1 MRAKKPSNLLL
12 GVASG
17 ISPFGMAIAIPTLE
31 SFAQLYQAPY
41 STVQFIISAYLLGLA
56 SSMPLVGFLS
66 DKIGRRPVLLS
77 GLVLFVIA
85 SIFCSTTDSLNSLI
99 FWRVIQGIGA
109 SVGSVMARA
118 MIRDVSNASETAR
131 SLSRVTAIMGI
142 SPMIAPVIGGIGYQI
157 FGNPNGI
164 FIITAAIGILVLTAI
179 LLLLPETRNAALVES
194 TSKEPWS
201 DKYRYLL
208 GSKVF
213 VGSSLIYAFTTGA
226 FFAILAV
233 ASTVFY
239 NDLGIDSAGFGFIWS
254 GLTILYTVSAFM
266 AGTLSSK
273 YGLLKVLLFGVLLN
287 VIAGLLFYSLVK
299 VFDVTLISVIV
310 PLVIMFFAHGY
321 IVPMSLAQAVSA
333 RPEIAGSS
341 SGLSSAIGLVIG
353 GMFSIL
359 SGLVFDGRLLP
370 IALIVSASTIL
381 CGLSYF
387 LVLSG
392 KRKNTA

>member
-17 ISPFGMAIAIPTLE
+17 ISPFGMAIAIPTIE

-56 SSMPLVGFLS
+56 ISMPLVGFLS
-66 DKIGRRPVLLS
+66 DKIGRRPVLIS
-77 GLVLFVIA
+77 GLILFVIA

-99 FWRVIQGIGA
+99 FWRVIQGMGA

-194 TSKEPWS
+194 ASKEPWS
-201 DKYRYLL
+201 DKYKYLL

-226 FFAILAV
+226 FFAILTV

-254 GLTILYTVSAFM
+254 CLTILYTVSAFM
-266 AGTLSSK
+266 AGTSSSK
-273 YGLLKVLLFGVLLN
+273 YGLMKVLLVGVLLN
-287 VIAGLLFYSLVK
+287 IIAGLLFYSLVK

-310 PLVIMFFAHGY
+310 PLVVMFFAHGY

-341 SGLSSAIGLVIG
+341 SGLSSALGLVIG
-353 GMFSIL
+353 GMFSVL

-381 CGLSYF
+381 CGLSYC

-392 KRKNTA
+392 NSKDTA

>member
-17 ISPFGMAIAIPTLE
+17 ISPFGMAIAIPTIE

-56 SSMPLVGFLS
+56 ISMPLVGFLS
-66 DKIGRRPVLLS
+66 DKIGRRPVLIS
-77 GLVLFVIA
+77 GLILFVIA

-194 TSKEPWS
+194 ASKEPWS
-201 DKYRYLL
+201 DKYKYLL

-226 FFAILAV
+226 FFAILTV

-254 GLTILYTVSAFM
+254 CLTILYTVSAFM

-273 YGLLKVLLFGVLLN
+273 YGLMKVLLVGVLLN
-287 VIAGLLFYSLVK
+287 IIAGLLFYSLVK

-310 PLVIMFFAHGY
+310 PLVVMFFAHGY

-341 SGLSSAIGLVIG
+341 SGLSSALGLVIG
-353 GMFSIL
+353 GMFSVL

-381 CGLSYF
+381 CGLSYC

>member
-1 MRAKKPSNLLL
+1 MQAKKPSNLLL

-31 SFAQLYQAPY
+31 SFSQLYQAPY

-109 SVGSVMARA
+109 SVGSVMSRA

-179 LLLLPETRNAALVES
+179 LLMLPETRNAALLES

-254 GLTILYTVSAFM
+254 GLTILYTVSAFT

-273 YGLLKVLLFGVLLN
+273 YGLMKVLLVGVLLN

-341 SGLSSAIGLVIG
+341 SGLSSALGLVIG

>member
-1 MRAKKPSNLLL
+1 MRAKKPSNFLL

-66 DKIGRRPVLLS
+66 DKIGRRPVLIS
-77 GLVLFVIA
+77 GLILFVIA

-273 YGLLKVLLFGVLLN
+273 YGLMKVLLFGVLLN

-341 SGLSSAIGLVIG
+341 SGLSSALGLVIG
-353 GMFSIL
+353 GMFSVL

-387 LVLSG
+387 MVLSG

>member
-66 DKIGRRPVLLS
+66 DKIGRRPVLIS
-77 GLVLFVIA
+77 GLILFVIA

-118 MIRDVSNASETAR
+118 MIRDVSNASEIAR

-273 YGLLKVLLFGVLLN
+273 YGLMKVLLFGVLLN

-341 SGLSSAIGLVIG
+341 SGLSSALGLVIG
-353 GMFSIL
+353 GMFSVL

-387 LVLSG
+387 MVLSG

>member
-1 MRAKKPSNLLL
+1 MRAKKPSNFLL

-17 ISPFGMAIAIPTLE
+17 ISPFGMAIAIPTIE

-99 FWRVIQGIGA
+99 FWRVIQGMGA
-109 SVGSVMARA
+109 SVCSVMARA

-194 TSKEPWS
+194 ASKEPWS
-201 DKYRYLL
+201 DKYKYLL

-226 FFAILAV
+226 FFAILTV

-254 GLTILYTVSAFM
+254 CLTILYTVSAFM
-266 AGTLSSK
+266 AGTSSSK
-273 YGLLKVLLFGVLLN
+273 YGLMKVLLVGVLLN
-287 VIAGLLFYSLVK
+287 IIAGLLFYSLVK

-310 PLVIMFFAHGY
+310 PLVVMFFAHGY

-341 SGLSSAIGLVIG
+341 SGLSSALGLVIG
-353 GMFSIL
+353 GMFSVL

-381 CGLSYF
+381 CGLSYC

>member
-1 MRAKKPSNLLL
+1 MQAKKPSNLLL

-31 SFAQLYQAPY
+31 SFSQLYQAPY

-109 SVGSVMARA
+109 SVGSVMSRA

-179 LLLLPETRNAALVES
+179 LLLLPETRNAALLES

-239 NDLGIDSAGFGFIWS
+239 NDLGIDSAGFGFIWG

-273 YGLLKVLLFGVLLN
+273 YGLMKVLLFGVLLN

-341 SGLSSAIGLVIG
+341 SGLSSALGLVIG
-353 GMFSIL
+353 GMFSVL

-387 LVLSG
+387 MVLSG

>member
-17 ISPFGMAIAIPTLE
+17 ISPFGMAIAIPTIE

-66 DKIGRRPVLLS
+66 DKIGRRPVLIS
-77 GLVLFVIA
+77 GLILFVIA

-99 FWRVIQGIGA
+99 FWRVIQGMGA
-109 SVGSVMARA
+109 SVCSVMARA

-254 GLTILYTVSAFM
+254 CLTILYTVSAFM

-273 YGLLKVLLFGVLLN
+273 YGLMKVLLVGVLLN
-287 VIAGLLFYSLVK
+287 IIAGLLFYSLVK

-310 PLVIMFFAHGY
+310 PLVVMFFAHGY

-341 SGLSSAIGLVIG
+341 SGLSSALGLVIG
-353 GMFSIL
+353 GMFSVL

-381 CGLSYF
+381 CGLSYC

>member
-17 ISPFGMAIAIPTLE
+17 ISPFGMAIVIPTLE

-109 SVGSVMARA
+109 SVGSVMSRA

-142 SPMIAPVIGGIGYQI
+142 SPMIAPVIGAIGYQI

-179 LLLLPETRNAALVES
+179 LLLLPETRDAALVES

-273 YGLLKVLLFGVLLN
+273 YGLMKVLLFGVLLN

-321 IVPMSLAQAVSA
+321 IVPMSLAQAVSG

-353 GMFSIL
+353 GMFSVL

>member
-1 MRAKKPSNLLL
+1 MQAKKPSNLLL

-66 DKIGRRPVLLS
+66 DKIGRRPVLIS
-77 GLVLFVIA
+77 GLILFVIA

-179 LLLLPETRNAALVES
+179 LLLLPETRNAALLES

-254 GLTILYTVSAFM
+254 GLTILYTVSAFT

-273 YGLLKVLLFGVLLN
+273 YGLMKVLLVGVLLN

-341 SGLSSAIGLVIG
+341 SGLSSALGLVIG
-353 GMFSIL
+353 GMFSVL

-387 LVLSG
+387 MVLSG

>member
-1 MRAKKPSNLLL
+1 MQAKKPSNFLL

-77 GLVLFVIA
+77 GLVLFVAA
-85 SIFCSTTDSLNSLI
+85 SIVCSTTDSLNSLI
-99 FWRVIQGIGA
+99 FWRIIQGVGA
-109 SVGSVMARA
+109 SVGSVMSRA
-118 MIRDVSNASETAR
+118 IIRDTNNASETAR

-157 FGNPNGI
+157 FGSPNGI
-164 FIITAAIGILVLTAI
+164 FIITAAIGVVVLIAI
-179 LLLLPETRNAALVES
+179 LLKLPETRKVELTES
-194 TSKEPWS
+194 TNREPWS
-201 DKYRYLL
+201 EKYRYLL

-239 NDLGIDSAGFGFIWS
+239 NDLGIDSAGFGFVWS
-254 GLTILYTVSAFM
+254 CLTILYTISAFM
-266 AGTLSSK
+266 GGNLSSK
-273 YGLLKVLLFGVLLN
+273 YGLMKVLLAGVIFN
-287 VIAGLLFYSLVK
+287 VMAGIVFYFLVK
-299 VFDVTLISVIV
+299 ALDVTLISVIV
-310 PLVIMFFAHGY
+310 PLIILFFAHGF
-321 IVPMSLAQAVSA
+321 IVPMALAKAVSA

-341 SGLSSAIGLVIG
+341 SGLSSALGLVIG
-353 GMFSIL
+353 GMFSVL

-370 IALIVSASTIL
+370 IALIVAVSTML
-381 CGLSYF
+381 CGMSYL
-387 LVLSG
+387 LVFSG
-392 KRKNTA
+392 NRKSIV

>member
-1 MRAKKPSNLLL
+1 MQAKKPSNFLL

-66 DKIGRRPVLLS
+66 DKVGRRPVLLS
-77 GLVLFVIA
+77 GLVLFIAA
-85 SIFCSTTDSLNSLI
+85 SIVCSTTDSLNSLI
-99 FWRVIQGIGA
+99 FWRVMQGVGA
-109 SVGSVMARA
+109 SVGSVMSRA
-118 MIRDVSNASETAR
+118 MIRDTSNASETAR

-157 FGNPNGI
+157 FGSPNGI
-164 FIITAAIGILVLTAI
+164 FIITAAIGVVVLIAI
-179 LLLLPETRNAALVES
+179 LLKLPETRKVELTES
-194 TSKEPWS
+194 TNREPWS
-201 DKYRYLL
+201 EKYRYLL

-239 NDLGIDSAGFGFIWS
+239 NDLGIDSAGFGFVWS
-254 GLTILYTVSAFM
+254 CLTILYTISAFM
-266 AGTLSSK
+266 GGNLSSK
-273 YGLLKVLLFGVLLN
+273 YGLMKVLLAGVVLN
-287 VIAGLLFYSLVK
+287 LMAGLVFYFLVK

-310 PLVIMFFAHGY
+310 PLIILFFAHGF
-321 IVPMSLAQAVSA
+321 IVPMALAKAVSA

-341 SGLSSAIGLVIG
+341 SGLSSALGLVIG
-353 GMFSIL
+353 GMFSVL

-370 IALIVSASTIL
+370 IALIVAVSTML
-381 CGLSYF
+381 CGMSYL
-387 LVLSG
+387 LVFSG
-392 KRKNTA
+392 NRKSIV

>member
-17 ISPFGMAIAIPTLE
+17 ISPFGMAIAIPTIE

-99 FWRVIQGIGA
+99 FWRVIQGMGA

-179 LLLLPETRNAALVES
+179 LLLLPETRNAALIES
-194 TSKEPWS
+194 ASKEPWS

-226 FFAILAV
+226 FFAILTV

-254 GLTILYTVSAFM
+254 CLTILYTVSAFM

-273 YGLLKVLLFGVLLN
+273 YGLMKVLLVGVLLN
-287 VIAGLLFYSLVK
+287 IIAGLLFYSLVK

-310 PLVIMFFAHGY
+310 PLVVMFFAHGY

-341 SGLSSAIGLVIG
+341 SGLSSALGLVIG
-353 GMFSIL
+353 GMFSVL

-381 CGLSYF
+381 CGLSYC

>member
-17 ISPFGMAIAIPTLE
+17 ISPFGMAIAIPTIE

-56 SSMPLVGFLS
+56 ISMPLVGFLS
-66 DKIGRRPVLLS
+66 DKIGRRPVLIS
-77 GLVLFVIA
+77 GLILFVIA

-194 TSKEPWS
+194 ASKEPWS

-226 FFAILAV
+226 FFAILTV

-254 GLTILYTVSAFM
+254 CLTILYTVSAFM

-273 YGLLKVLLFGVLLN
+273 YGLMKVLLVGVLLN

-341 SGLSSAIGLVIG
+341 SGLSSALGLVIG
-353 GMFSIL
+353 GMFSVL

-381 CGLSYF
+381 CGLSYC

>member
-17 ISPFGMAIAIPTLE
+17 ISPFGMAIAIPTIE

-66 DKIGRRPVLLS
+66 DKIGRRPVLIS
-77 GLVLFVIA
+77 GLILFVIA

-109 SVGSVMARA
+109 SVCSVMARA

-194 TSKEPWS
+194 ASKEPWS

-226 FFAILAV
+226 FFAILTV

-254 GLTILYTVSAFM
+254 CLTILYTVSAFM

-273 YGLLKVLLFGVLLN
+273 YGLMKVLLVGVLLN
-287 VIAGLLFYSLVK
+287 IIAGLLFYSLVK

-310 PLVIMFFAHGY
+310 PLVVMFFAHGY

-341 SGLSSAIGLVIG
+341 SGLSSALGLVIG
-353 GMFSIL
+353 GMFSVL

-381 CGLSYF
+381 CGLSYC

>member
-1 MRAKKPSNLLL
+1 MQAKKPSNLLL

-31 SFAQLYQAPY
+31 SFSQLYQAPY

-109 SVGSVMARA
+109 SVGSVMSRA

-179 LLLLPETRNAALVES
+179 LLMLPETRNAALLES

-239 NDLGIDSAGFGFIWS
+239 NDLGIDSTGFGFIWS

-273 YGLLKVLLFGVLLN
+273 YGLMKVLLVGVLLN

-353 GMFSIL
+353 GMFSVL

>member
-17 ISPFGMAIAIPTLE
+17 ISPFGMAIAIPTIE

-56 SSMPLVGFLS
+56 ISMPLVGFLS
-66 DKIGRRPVLLS
+66 DKIGRRPVLIS
-77 GLVLFVIA
+77 GLILFVIA

-99 FWRVIQGIGA
+99 FWRVIQGMGA

-201 DKYRYLL
+201 DKYKYLL

-226 FFAILAV
+226 FFAILTV

-254 GLTILYTVSAFM
+254 CLTILYTVSAFM
-266 AGTLSSK
+266 AGTSSSK
-273 YGLLKVLLFGVLLN
+273 YGLMKVLLVGVLLN
-287 VIAGLLFYSLVK
+287 IIAGLLFYSLVK

-310 PLVIMFFAHGY
+310 PLVVMFFAHGY

-341 SGLSSAIGLVIG
+341 SGLSSALGLVIG
-353 GMFSIL
+353 GMFSVL

-381 CGLSYF
+381 CGLSYC

>member
-17 ISPFGMAIAIPTLE
+17 ISPFGMAIAIPTIE

-66 DKIGRRPVLLS
+66 DKIGRRPVLIS
-77 GLVLFVIA
+77 GLILFVIA

-254 GLTILYTVSAFM
+254 CLTILYTVSAFM

-273 YGLLKVLLFGVLLN
+273 YGLMKVLLVGVLLN

-341 SGLSSAIGLVIG
+341 SGLSSALGLVIG
-353 GMFSIL
+353 GMFSVL

-387 LVLSG
+387 MVLSG

>member
-17 ISPFGMAIAIPTLE
+17 ISPFGMAIAIPTIE

-66 DKIGRRPVLLS
+66 DKIGRRPVLIS
-77 GLVLFVIA
+77 GLILFVIA

-99 FWRVIQGIGA
+99 FWRVIQGMGA
-109 SVGSVMARA
+109 SVCSVMARA

-194 TSKEPWS
+194 ASKEPWS

-226 FFAILAV
+226 FFAILTV

-254 GLTILYTVSAFM
+254 CLTILYTVSAFM
-266 AGTLSSK
+266 AGTSSSK
-273 YGLLKVLLFGVLLN
+273 YGLMKVLLVGVLLN

-310 PLVIMFFAHGY
+310 PLVVMFFAHGY

-341 SGLSSAIGLVIG
+341 SGLSSALGLVIG
-353 GMFSIL
+353 GMFSVL

-381 CGLSYF
+381 CGLSYC

>member
-17 ISPFGMAIAIPTLE
+17 ISPFGMAIAIPTIE

-99 FWRVIQGIGA
+99 FWRVIQGMGA
-109 SVGSVMARA
+109 SVCSVMARA

-179 LLLLPETRNAALVES
+179 LLLLPETRNAALIES

-273 YGLLKVLLFGVLLN
+273 YGLMKVLLFGVLLN

-341 SGLSSAIGLVIG
+341 SGLSSALGLVIG
-353 GMFSIL
+353 GMFSVL

-381 CGLSYF
+381 CGLSYC

>member
-1 MRAKKPSNLLL
+1 MQAKKPSNFLL

-77 GLVLFVIA
+77 GLVLFIAA
-85 SIFCSTTDSLNSLI
+85 SIVCSTTDSLNSLI
-99 FWRVIQGIGA
+99 FWRIIQGVGA
-109 SVGSVMARA
+109 SVGSVMSRA
-118 MIRDVSNASETAR
+118 MIRDTSNASETAR

-164 FIITAAIGILVLTAI
+164 FVITAAKGVVVLIAI
-179 LLLLPETRNAALVES
+179 LLKLPETRKVELTES
-194 TSKEPWS
+194 TNREPWS
-201 DKYRYLL
+201 EKYRYLL

-239 NDLGIDSAGFGFIWS
+239 NDLGIDSAGFGFVWS
-254 GLTILYTVSAFM
+254 CLTILYTISAFM
-266 AGTLSSK
+266 GGNLSSK
-273 YGLLKVLLFGVLLN
+273 YGLMKVLLAGVVLN
-287 VIAGLLFYSLVK
+287 VMAGIVFYFLVK
-299 VFDVTLISVIV
+299 VLDVTLISVIV
-310 PLVIMFFAHGY
+310 PLIILFFAHGF
-321 IVPMSLAQAVSA
+321 IVPMALAKAVSA

-341 SGLSSAIGLVIG
+341 SGLSSALGLVIG
-353 GMFSIL
+353 GMFSVL

-370 IALIVSASTIL
+370 IALIVAVSTML
-381 CGLSYF
+381 CGMSYL
-387 LVLSG
+387 LVFSG
-392 KRKNTA
+392 NRKSIV

>member
-17 ISPFGMAIAIPTLE
+17 ISPFGMAIAIPTIE

-56 SSMPLVGFLS
+56 ISMPLVGFLS
-66 DKIGRRPVLLS
+66 DKIGRRPVLIS
-77 GLVLFVIA
+77 GLILFVIA

-99 FWRVIQGIGA
+99 FWRVIQGMGA
-109 SVGSVMARA
+109 SVCSVMARA

-194 TSKEPWS
+194 ASKEPWS
-201 DKYRYLL
+201 DKYKYLL

-226 FFAILAV
+226 FFAILTV

-254 GLTILYTVSAFM
+254 CLTILYTVSAFM

-273 YGLLKVLLFGVLLN
+273 YGLMKVLLVGVLLN
-287 VIAGLLFYSLVK
+287 IIAGLLFYSLVK

-310 PLVIMFFAHGY
+310 PLVFMFFAHGY

-341 SGLSSAIGLVIG
+341 SGLSSALGLVIG
-353 GMFSIL
+353 GMFSVL

-381 CGLSYF
+381 CGLSYC

>member
-17 ISPFGMAIAIPTLE
+17 ISPFGMAIAIPTIE

-99 FWRVIQGIGA
+99 FWRVIQGMGA

-179 LLLLPETRNAALVES
+179 LLLLPETRNAALIES
-194 TSKEPWS
+194 ANKEPWS

-254 GLTILYTVSAFM
+254 CLTILYTVSAFM

-273 YGLLKVLLFGVLLN
+273 YGLMKVLLVGVLLN
-287 VIAGLLFYSLVK
+287 IIAGLLFYSLVK

-310 PLVIMFFAHGY
+310 PLVVMFFAHGY

-341 SGLSSAIGLVIG
+341 SGLSSALGLVIG
-353 GMFSIL
+353 GMFSVL

-381 CGLSYF
+381 CGLSYC

>member
-1 MRAKKPSNLLL
+1 MQAKKPSNFLL

-77 GLVLFVIA
+77 GLVLFVAA
-85 SIFCSTTDSLNSLI
+85 SIVCSTTDSLNSLI
-99 FWRVIQGIGA
+99 FWRIIQGVGA
-109 SVGSVMARA
+109 SVGSVMSRA
-118 MIRDVSNASETAR
+118 IIRDTNNASETAR

-157 FGNPNGI
+157 FGSPNGI
-164 FIITAAIGILVLTAI
+164 FIITAAIGVVVLIAI
-179 LLLLPETRNAALVES
+179 LLKLPETRKVELTES
-194 TSKEPWS
+194 TNREPWS
-201 DKYRYLL
+201 EKYRYLL

-239 NDLGIDSAGFGFIWS
+239 NDLGIDSAGFGFVWS
-254 GLTILYTVSAFM
+254 CLTILYTISAFM
-266 AGTLSSK
+266 GGNLSSK
-273 YGLLKVLLFGVLLN
+273 YGLMKVLLAGVVLN
-287 VIAGLLFYSLVK
+287 VMAGIVFYFLVK
-299 VFDVTLISVIV
+299 TLDVTLISVII
-310 PLVIMFFAHGY
+310 PLIILFFAHGF
-321 IVPMSLAQAVSA
+321 IVPMALAKAVSA

-341 SGLSSAIGLVIG
+341 SGLSSALGLVIG
-353 GMFSIL
+353 GMFSVL

-370 IALIVSASTIL
+370 IALIVAVSTML
-381 CGLSYF
+381 CGMSYL
-387 LVLSG
+387 LVFSG
-392 KRKNTA
+392 NRKSIV

>member
-1 MRAKKPSNLLL
+1 MQAKKPSNLLL

-31 SFAQLYQAPY
+31 SFSQLYQAPY

-109 SVGSVMARA
+109 SVGSVMSRA

-179 LLLLPETRNAALVES
+179 LLLLPETRNAALLES

-273 YGLLKVLLFGVLLN
+273 YGLMKVLLFGVLLN

-341 SGLSSAIGLVIG
+341 SGLSSALGLVIG
-353 GMFSIL
+353 GMFSVL

-387 LVLSG
+387 MVLSG

>member
-1 MRAKKPSNLLL
+1 MQAKKPSNFLL

-77 GLVLFVIA
+77 GLVLFIAA
-85 SIFCSTTDSLNSLI
+85 SIVCSTTDSLNSLI
-99 FWRVIQGIGA
+99 FWRIIQGVGA
-109 SVGSVMARA
+109 SVGSVMSRA
-118 MIRDVSNASETAR
+118 IIRDTNNASETAR

-157 FGNPNGI
+157 FGSPNGI
-164 FIITAAIGILVLTAI
+164 FIITAAIGVVVLIAI
-179 LLLLPETRNAALVES
+179 LLKLPETRKVELTES
-194 TSKEPWS
+194 TNREPWS
-201 DKYRYLL
+201 EKYRYLL

-239 NDLGIDSAGFGFIWS
+239 NDLGIDSAGFGFVWS
-254 GLTILYTVSAFM
+254 CLTILYTISAFM
-266 AGTLSSK
+266 GGNLSSK
-273 YGLLKVLLFGVLLN
+273 YGLMKVLLAGVILN
-287 VIAGLLFYSLVK
+287 VMAGLVFYFLVK
-299 VFDVTLISVIV
+299 ILNVTLISVIV
-310 PLVIMFFAHGY
+310 PLIILFFAHGF
-321 IVPMSLAQAVSA
+321 IVPMALAKAVSA

-341 SGLSSAIGLVIG
+341 SGLSSALGLVIG
-353 GMFSIL
+353 GMFSVL

-370 IALIVSASTIL
+370 IALIVAVSTML
-381 CGLSYF
+381 CGMSYL
-387 LVLSG
+387 LVFSG
-392 KRKNTA
+392 NRKSIV

>member
-1 MRAKKPSNLLL
+1 MRAKKPSNFLL

-17 ISPFGMAIAIPTLE
+17 ISPFGMAIAIPTIE

-99 FWRVIQGIGA
+99 FWRVIQGMGA

-164 FIITAAIGILVLTAI
+164 FIITAAIGILVLVAI
-179 LLLLPETRNAALVES
+179 LLMLPETRNVALVAS
-194 TSKEPWS
+194 TNKEPWS

-208 GSKVF
+208 GSKIF

-254 GLTILYTVSAFM
+254 CLTILYTVSAFM
-266 AGTLSSK
+266 AGSLSSK
-273 YGLLKVLLFGVLLN
+273 YGLMRVLLAGVLLN
-287 VIAGLLFYSLVK
+287 IIAGLLFYSLVK
-299 VFDVTLISVIV
+299 IFDVTLISVIV
-310 PLVIMFFAHGY
+310 PLVVMFFAHGY

-341 SGLSSAIGLVIG
+341 SGLSSALGLVIG
-353 GMFSIL
+353 GMFSVL

-381 CGLSYF
+381 CGLSYC

-392 KRKNTA
+392 KRKNTT

>member
-17 ISPFGMAIAIPTLE
+17 ISPFGMAIAIPTIE

-56 SSMPLVGFLS
+56 ISMPLVGFLS
-66 DKIGRRPVLLS
+66 DKIGRRPVLIS
-77 GLVLFVIA
+77 GLILFVIA

-99 FWRVIQGIGA
+99 FWRVIQGMGA
-109 SVGSVMARA
+109 SVCSVMARA

-179 LLLLPETRNAALVES
+179 LLLLPETRNAALIES
-194 TSKEPWS
+194 ANKEPWS

-254 GLTILYTVSAFM
+254 CLTILYTVSAFM
-266 AGTLSSK
+266 AGTSSSK
-273 YGLLKVLLFGVLLN
+273 YGLMKVLLVGVLLN
-287 VIAGLLFYSLVK
+287 IIAGLLFYSLVK

-310 PLVIMFFAHGY
+310 PLVVMFFAHGC

-341 SGLSSAIGLVIG
+341 SGLSSALGLVIG
-353 GMFSIL
+353 GMFSVL

-381 CGLSYF
+381 CGLSYC

>member
-1 MRAKKPSNLLL
+1 MQAKKPSNLLL

-17 ISPFGMAIAIPTLE
+17 ISPFGMAIVIPTLE
-31 SFAQLYQAPY
+31 SFAQLYQSPY

-77 GLVLFVIA
+77 GLVLFVAA
-85 SIFCSTTDSLNSLI
+85 SIICSTTDSLNSLI
-99 FWRVIQGIGA
+99 FWRVMQGVGA

-118 MIRDVSNASETAR
+118 MIRDTNNASETAR

-164 FIITAAIGILVLTAI
+164 FIITAAIGIVVLIAI
-179 LLLLPETRNAALVES
+179 LLKLPETRNVELTES
-194 TSKEPWS
+194 TNQESWS
-201 DKYRYLL
+201 EKYRYLL

-254 GLTILYTVSAFM
+254 CLTILYTVSAFM
-266 AGTLSSK
+266 GGNLSSK
-273 YGLLKVLLFGVLLN
+273 YGLMKVLLVGVVLN
-287 VIAGLLFYSLVK
+287 VMAGLVFYFLVK
-299 VFDVTLISVIV
+299 ALDVTLISIIT
-310 PLVIMFFAHGY
+310 PLVIMFFAHGF
-321 IVPMSLAQAVSA
+321 IVPMALAKAVSS

-341 SGLSSAIGLVIG
+341 SGLSSALGLVIG

-370 IALIVSASTIL
+370 IAMIVTLSTIL
-381 CGLSYF
+381 CGISYL

-392 KRKNTA
+392 NRKNID

>member
-1 MRAKKPSNLLL
+1 MQAKKPSNLLL

-31 SFAQLYQAPY
+31 SFSQLYQAPY

-109 SVGSVMARA
+109 SVGSVMSRA

-179 LLLLPETRNAALVES
+179 LLMLPETRNAALLES

-254 GLTILYTVSAFM
+254 GLTILYTVSAFT

-273 YGLLKVLLFGVLLN
+273 YGLMKVLLVGVLLN

-321 IVPMSLAQAVSA
+321 IVPMSLAQAVSG

-353 GMFSIL
+353 GMFSVL

-370 IALIVSASTIL
+370 IALIVSTSTIL

-392 KRKNTA
+392 NRKNTA

>member
-1 MRAKKPSNLLL
+1 MQAKKPSNFLL

-17 ISPFGMAIAIPTLE
+17 ISPFGMAIVIPTLE

-109 SVGSVMARA
+109 SVGSVMSRA

-179 LLLLPETRNAALVES
+179 LLLLPETRNAALLES

-254 GLTILYTVSAFM
+254 GLTILYTVSAFT

-273 YGLLKVLLFGVLLN
+273 YGLMKVLLVGVLLN

-353 GMFSIL
+353 GMFSVL

>member
-1 MRAKKPSNLLL
+1 MQAKKPSNFLL

-66 DKIGRRPVLLS
+66 DKIGRRPVLIS
-77 GLVLFVIA
+77 GLVLFIAA
-85 SIFCSTTDSLNSLI
+85 SIICSTTDSLNSLI
-99 FWRVIQGIGA
+99 FWRVLQGVGA

-118 MIRDVSNASETAR
+118 IIRDTNNASETAR

-164 FIITAAIGILVLTAI
+164 FIITAAIGIVVLIAI
-179 LLLLPETRNAALVES
+179 LLKLPETRNVELTES
-194 TSKEPWS
+194 TNREPWS

-239 NDLGIDSAGFGFIWS
+239 NDLGIDSAGFGFVWS
-254 GLTILYTVSAFM
+254 CLTILYTISAFM
-266 AGTLSSK
+266 GGNLSSK
-273 YGLLKVLLFGVLLN
+273 YGLMKVLLAGVVLN
-287 VIAGLLFYSLVK
+287 VMAGLVFYFLVK
-299 VFDVTLISVIV
+299 ALNVTLISVIA
-310 PLVIMFFAHGY
+310 PLIILFFAHGF
-321 IVPMSLAQAVSA
+321 IVPMALAKAVSA

-341 SGLSSAIGLVIG
+341 SGLSSALGLVIG
-353 GMFSIL
+353 GMFSVL

-370 IALIVSASTIL
+370 IALIVAVSTML
-381 CGLSYF
+381 CGMSYL
-387 LVLSG
+387 LVFSG
-392 KRKNTA
+392 NRKSIV

>member
-17 ISPFGMAIAIPTLE
+17 ISPFGMAIAIPTIE

-66 DKIGRRPVLLS
+66 DKIGRRPVLIS
-77 GLVLFVIA
+77 GLILFVIA

-273 YGLLKVLLFGVLLN
+273 YGLMKVLLFGVLLN

-341 SGLSSAIGLVIG
+341 SGLSSALGLVIG
-353 GMFSIL
+353 GMFSVL

-387 LVLSG
+387 MVLSG

>member
-1 MRAKKPSNLLL
+1 MQAKKPSNFLL

-41 STVQFIISAYLLGLA
+41 STVQFIMSAYLLGLA

-77 GLVLFVIA
+77 GLVLFVAA
-85 SIFCSTTDSLNSLI
+85 SIVCSTTDSLNSLI
-99 FWRVIQGIGA
+99 FWRIIQGVGA
-109 SVGSVMARA
+109 SVGSVMSRA
-118 MIRDVSNASETAR
+118 IIRDTNNASETAR

-157 FGNPNGI
+157 FGSPNGI
-164 FIITAAIGILVLTAI
+164 FIITAAIGVVVLIAI
-179 LLLLPETRNAALVES
+179 LLKLPETRKVELTES
-194 TSKEPWS
+194 TNREPWS
-201 DKYRYLL
+201 EKYRYLL

-239 NDLGIDSAGFGFIWS
+239 NDLGIDSAGFGFVWS
-254 GLTILYTVSAFM
+254 CLTILYTISAFM
-266 AGTLSSK
+266 GGNLSSK
-273 YGLLKVLLFGVLLN
+273 YGLMKVLLAGVVLN
-287 VIAGLLFYSLVK
+287 VMAGIVFYFLVK
-299 VFDVTLISVIV
+299 TLDVTLISVII
-310 PLVIMFFAHGY
+310 PLIILFFAHGF
-321 IVPMSLAQAVSA
+321 IVPMALAKAVSA

-341 SGLSSAIGLVIG
+341 SGLSSALGLVIG
-353 GMFSIL
+353 GMFSVL

-370 IALIVSASTIL
+370 IALIVAVSTML
-381 CGLSYF
+381 CGMSYL
-387 LVLSG
+387 LVFSG
-392 KRKNTA
+392 NRKSIV

>member
-17 ISPFGMAIAIPTLE
+17 ISPFGMAIVIPTLE

-201 DKYRYLL
+201 DKYKYLL

-254 GLTILYTVSAFM
+254 CLTILYTVSAFM

-273 YGLLKVLLFGVLLN
+273 YGLMKVLLFGVLLN

-341 SGLSSAIGLVIG
+341 SGLSSALGLVIG
-353 GMFSIL
+353 GMFSVL

-381 CGLSYF
+381 CGLSYC

-392 KRKNTA
+392 NSKDTA

>member
-1 MRAKKPSNLLL
+1 MQAKKPSNLLL
-12 GVASG
+12 GVTSG

-41 STVQFIISAYLLGLA
+41 SVVQFIISAYLLGLA

-66 DKIGRRPVLLS
+66 DKIGRRPELLS
-77 GLVLFVIA
+77 GLVLFVGA
-85 SIFCSTTDSLNSLI
+85 SIVCSITDILNSLI
-99 FWRVIQGIGA
+99 FWRVMQGVGA
-109 SVGSVMARA
+109 SVGSVMSRA
-118 MIRDVSNASETAR
+118 MIRDTNSASETAR

-164 FIITAAIGILVLTAI
+164 FIITAAIGILVLMAI
-179 LLLLPETRNAALVES
+179 LMILPETRNAELVES
-194 TSKEPWS
+194 TNRESWS
-201 DKYRYLL
+201 EKYRYLFS
-208 GSKVF
+208 SKIF

-239 NDLGIDSAGFGFIWS
+239 NDLGIDSAGFGFVWS
-254 GLTILYTVSAFM
+254 CLTILYTISAFM
-266 AGTLSSK
+266 GGTLSTK
-273 YGLLKVLLFGVLLN
+273 YGLMKVLLTGVVLN
-287 VIAGLLFYSLVK
+287 VMAGFLFYFLVK
-299 VFDVTLISVIV
+299 ALDVTLVSIIV
-310 PLVIMFFAHGY
+310 PLVVLFFAHGF
-321 IVPMSLAQAVSA
+321 IVPMALAKAVSA

-341 SGLSSAIGLVIG
+341 SGLSSALGLVIG
-353 GMFSIL
+353 GMFSVL

-370 IALIVSASTIL
+370 IALIVTLSTVL
-381 CGLSYF
+381 CGISYL

-392 KRKNTA
+392 NRKNIA

>member
-17 ISPFGMAIAIPTLE
+17 ISPFGMAIVIPTLE

-66 DKIGRRPVLLS
+66 DKIGRRPVLIS
-77 GLVLFVIA
+77 GLILFVIA

-273 YGLLKVLLFGVLLN
+273 YGLMKVLLFGVLLN

-341 SGLSSAIGLVIG
+341 SGLSSALGLVIG
-353 GMFSIL
+353 GMFSVL

-387 LVLSG
+387 MVLSG

>member
-1 MRAKKPSNLLL
+1 MQAKKPSNLLL

-17 ISPFGMAIAIPTLE
+17 ISPFGMAIVIPTLE

-66 DKIGRRPVLLS
+66 DKIGRRPVLIS
-77 GLVLFVIA
+77 GLILFVIA

-109 SVGSVMARA
+109 SVGSVMSRA

-273 YGLLKVLLFGVLLN
+273 YGLMKVLLFGVLLN

-341 SGLSSAIGLVIG
+341 SGLSSALGLVIG
-353 GMFSIL
+353 GMFSVL

>member
-1 MRAKKPSNLLL
+1 MQAKKPSNFLL

-77 GLVLFVIA
+77 GLVLFVAA
-85 SIFCSTTDSLNSLI
+85 SIVCSTTDSLNSLI
-99 FWRVIQGIGA
+99 FWRIIQGIGA
-109 SVGSVMARA
+109 SVGSVMSRA
-118 MIRDVSNASETAR
+118 IIRDTNNASETAR

-157 FGNPNGI
+157 FGSPNGI
-164 FIITAAIGILVLTAI
+164 FIITAAIGVVVLIAI
-179 LLLLPETRNAALVES
+179 LLKLPETRKVELTES
-194 TSKEPWS
+194 TNREPWS
-201 DKYRYLL
+201 EKYRYLL

-239 NDLGIDSAGFGFIWS
+239 NDLGIDSAGFGFVWS
-254 GLTILYTVSAFM
+254 CLTILYTISAFM
-266 AGTLSSK
+266 GGNLSSK
-273 YGLLKVLLFGVLLN
+273 YGLMKVLLAGVIFN
-287 VIAGLLFYSLVK
+287 VMAGLVFYFLVK
-299 VFDVTLISVIV
+299 TLDVTLISVII
-310 PLVIMFFAHGY
+310 PLIILFFAHGF
-321 IVPMSLAQAVSA
+321 IVPMALAKAVSA

-341 SGLSSAIGLVIG
+341 SGLSSALGLVIG
-353 GMFSIL
+353 GMFSVL

-370 IALIVSASTIL
+370 IALIVAVSTML
-381 CGLSYF
+381 CGMSYL
-387 LVLSG
+387 LVFSG
-392 KRKNTA
+392 NRKSIV

>member
-17 ISPFGMAIAIPTLE
+17 ISPFGMAIAIPTIE

-66 DKIGRRPVLLS
+66 DKIGRRPVLIS
-77 GLVLFVIA
+77 GLILFVIA

-194 TSKEPWS
+194 ASKEPWS
-201 DKYRYLL
+201 DKYKYLL

-226 FFAILAV
+226 FFAILTV

-254 GLTILYTVSAFM
+254 CLTILYTVSAFM
-266 AGTLSSK
+266 AGTSSSK
-273 YGLLKVLLFGVLLN
+273 YGLMKVLLVGVLLN
-287 VIAGLLFYSLVK
+287 IIAGLLFYSLVK

-310 PLVIMFFAHGY
+310 PLVVMFFAHGY

-341 SGLSSAIGLVIG
+341 SGLSSALGLVIG
-353 GMFSIL
+353 GMFSVL

-387 LVLSG
+387 MVLSG